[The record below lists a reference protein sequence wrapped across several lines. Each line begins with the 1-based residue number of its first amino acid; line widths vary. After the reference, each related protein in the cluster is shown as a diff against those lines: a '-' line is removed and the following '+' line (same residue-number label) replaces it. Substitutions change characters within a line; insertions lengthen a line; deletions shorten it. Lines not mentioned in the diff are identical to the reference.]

1 MTDRPVIITEPLDGP
16 VSDWELGV
24 ALDYARR
31 PKPEG
36 KYERELDRD
45 LLRLVV
51 NTVIERREPGS
62 ILPFLT
68 AEVARQ
74 VIPQREKKDALKYE
88 AYKGAAMKVFSG
100 RSARAR
106 AARAE
111 EKKRIRPSAR
121 PPPSEKKKVFPEDQR
136 PKHKGQLKML

>member
-1 MTDRPVIITEPLDGP
+1 MTERPVISTEPLDGP
-16 VSDWELGV
+16 VSDWELNV
-24 ALDYARR
+24 ALDYARN
-31 PKPEG
+31 PKG
-36 KYERELDRD
+36 KYRRELDRD

-51 NTVIERREPGS
+51 NTAIERRRPES

-68 AEVARQ
+68 AEVARE

-106 AARAE
+106 SARAQKKKAARP
-111 EKKRIRPSAR
+111 RSH
-121 PPPSEKKKVFPEDQR
+121 PPPSEKPGVYPEDQR